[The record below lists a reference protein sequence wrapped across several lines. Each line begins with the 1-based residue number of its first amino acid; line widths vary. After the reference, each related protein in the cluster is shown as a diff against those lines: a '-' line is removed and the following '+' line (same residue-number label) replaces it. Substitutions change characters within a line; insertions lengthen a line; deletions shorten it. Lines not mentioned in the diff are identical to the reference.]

1 MEQGIPIASLQDCKL
16 LGAAEIGQSKGSTAT
31 DYLPTLQNVSFGGT
45 FLNSLDT
52 KIVFK
57 YFSSIL

>member
-1 MEQGIPIASLQDCKL
+1 
-16 LGAAEIGQSKGSTAT
+16 
-31 DYLPTLQNVSFGGT
+31 VSFGGT

-57 YFSSIL
+57 YFSSILWMWRY